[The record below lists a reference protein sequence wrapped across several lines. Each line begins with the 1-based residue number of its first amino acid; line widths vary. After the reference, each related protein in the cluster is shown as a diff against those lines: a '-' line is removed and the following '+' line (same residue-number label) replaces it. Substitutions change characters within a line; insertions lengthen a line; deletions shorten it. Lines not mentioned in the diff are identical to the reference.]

1 MSNFVSLSQRTSVM
15 RRILPDPAEGG
26 RAVDSLPPGRTETLP
41 GRALAFWTGWFLTA
55 IAGEMAGQAINHLYI
70 HRSGRVI
77 VAVMLCVIAILVLQR
92 VTGRQLRA
100 TFWSVAFLLG
110 VLGAVLGEAT
120 DTAMGIGD
128 IGAILLIA
136 IPLMFASVLCYRFT
150 GNLPAL
156 AALPGA
162 DGYFWTTAMFAQT
175 ISSACADWII
185 ESGDRAMFPAVVVVA
200 LSVPV
205 SIGLYLWTRRPHEM
219 LFWIA
224 FLLVATGAA
233 LGGHAIA
240 NAVVNASQSCFPAQ
254 CEDTVGLVPG

>member
-1 MSNFVSLSQRTSVM
+1 MSNFVSLSQRSSVM
-15 RRILPDPAEGG
+15 RRILPDPAEGA
-26 RAVDSLPPGRTETLP
+26 RAIDSLPPGRTETLP
-41 GRALAFWTGWFLTA
+41 ARAGAFWTGWFLMA

-110 VLGAVLGEAT
+110 VLGAVLGEAI

-128 IGAILLIA
+128 IAAIVLIA
-136 IPLMFASVLCYRFT
+136 IPLMFACVLCYRFT

-162 DGYFWTTAMFAQT
+162 DGYFWATAMLAQT
-175 ISSACADWII
+175 IGSACADWII
-185 ESGDRAMFPAVVVVA
+185 ESGDPAMFPAVVAVA
-200 LSVPV
+200 LGVPA
-205 SIGLYLWTRRPHEM
+205 SIGLFLWTRRPHGM

-224 FLLVATGAA
+224 FLLVATSAA

-240 NAVVNASQSCFPAQ
+240 NAVVNASQPCFPAR
-254 CEDTVGLVPG
+254 CEDAVGLVPG